1 MVSNLNKVNS
11 RNIERGF
18 LLVITIVMA
27 LLFFKL
33 FTVLQKDFAE
43 VPERLKNGT
52 IMNLNDKNPGDRI
65 RVLLQK
71 GFYLSDQRDINLIS
85 TTVTNGTSA
94 ADVIDNI
101 GELNKKRYN
110 VNAEQAYR
118 QGGET
123 FKKRVAVER
132 SLIGFS
138 DADSSLFAQESRK
151 PMKVLPTNDLSM
163 GKHRISGEILKA
175 EGIPASS
182 VLVRLQ
188 LILPE
193 DSLYSESVVDVNDKI
208 TVTSKG
214 VRRVFVVDSL
224 NHRQLQ
230 SFSAYARTD
239 ENGKFSFVGL
249 PGGRSFAV
257 LPLQPG
263 SEFGRSHGVQ
273 NLDDDISFT
282 FYQTPNTIKLLSTRD
297 FNNLKKEKALIV
309 RTPEEAVKW
318 FWIIVASF
326 IFSFWLLHIFLS
338 VRFPNS
344 DQLILPVL
352 MVFIGLSFITLFSL
366 QDPLRD
372 RFLAKS
378 TLTYF
383 GAGIIGII
391 VLMMFNLRR
400 FTTDSSLYRLFVF
413 KRVGSTANGWPW
425 AIAAMGLLA
434 LTVVFGTGPEGSG
447 VKVNLLGFQPS
458 EIVKYLIIVFLA
470 GFFAANEKFIS
481 QYTSWRKRFSFFFF
495 ALFAIVFTILLFL
508 ILGDL
513 GPAMVCCFTF
523 IILSPFPE
531 ETLPVW

>member
-175 EGIPASS
+175 EGIPAS
-182 VLVRLQ
+182 
-188 LILPE
+188 
-193 DSLYSESVVDVNDKI
+193 
-208 TVTSKG
+208 
-214 VRRVFVVDSL
+214 
-224 NHRQLQ
+224 
-230 SFSAYARTD
+230 
-239 ENGKFSFVGL
+239 
-249 PGGRSFAV
+249 RS
-257 LPLQPG
+257 
-263 SEFGRSHGVQ
+263 
-273 NLDDDISFT
+273 
-282 FYQTPNTIKLLSTRD
+282 
-297 FNNLKKEKALIV
+297 
-309 RTPEEAVKW
+309 W
-318 FWIIVASF
+318 
-326 IFSFWLLHIFLS
+326 
-338 VRFPNS
+338 
-344 DQLILPVL
+344 
-352 MVFIGLSFITLFSL
+352 
-366 QDPLRD
+366 
-372 RFLAKS
+372 
-378 TLTYF
+378 
-383 GAGIIGII
+383 
-391 VLMMFNLRR
+391 
-400 FTTDSSLYRLFVF
+400 
-413 KRVGSTANGWPW
+413 
-425 AIAAMGLLA
+425 
-434 LTVVFGTGPEGSG
+434 SG
-447 VKVNLLGFQPS
+447 YN
-458 EIVKYLIIVFLA
+458 
-470 GFFAANEKFIS
+470 
-481 QYTSWRKRFSFFFF
+481 
-495 ALFAIVFTILLFL
+495 
-508 ILGDL
+508 
-513 GPAMVCCFTF
+513 
-523 IILSPFPE
+523 
-531 ETLPVW
+531 